1 MGAGFVQVKC
11 PVCGVD
17 QPARL
22 SVALDPPPDFVK
34 DTATVTLTADMRPV
48 NQHVKACAARRQ

>member
-11 PVCGVD
+11 PSCGVD

-22 SVALDPPPDFVK
+22 RLVLDPEPDFVQ
-34 DTATVTLTADMRPV
+34 DTATVRIAADLRAV
-48 NQHVKACAARRQ
+48 NEHVKACIRRQ